1 MGLKKDEKKQYKL
14 IFPKVWSG
22 LLLYLVLSVVC
33 GELLMKNV
41 EDIVIAA
48 SFGFFAQIFM
58 LIFVSVCMFTERGDW
73 NIFIRIIFVPAMWIV
88 NYILGVLLTFPA
100 FILFSSLPIENN
112 YFIDLIGLLASGLLI
127 IAFSMSRS
135 KLFIEVKTSNDNKE
149 A

>member
-14 IFPKVWSG
+14 IFPKVWTG
-22 LLLYLVLSVVC
+22 LLLYLVISVIC
-33 GELLMKNV
+33 GELLMKYV
-41 EDIVIAA
+41 EDALIAGY
-48 SFGFFAQIFM
+48 FGLATIFM

-88 NYILGVLLTFPA
+88 NSILGVLLTFPA

-135 KLFIEVKTSNDNKE
+135 KLFIEAKTSNDNKE